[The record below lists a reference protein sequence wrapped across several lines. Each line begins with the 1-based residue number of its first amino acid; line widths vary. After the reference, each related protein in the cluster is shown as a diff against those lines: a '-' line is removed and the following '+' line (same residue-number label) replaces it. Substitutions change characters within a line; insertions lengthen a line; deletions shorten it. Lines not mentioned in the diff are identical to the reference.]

1 MDIAEVAR
9 RSGLPASTLRH
20 YEEKRLIRS
29 IGRSGL
35 RRVFDAGVLE
45 RLSMISL
52 GRSAGFSLDE
62 MARMFSSDGHVRI
75 DRKLLAAKA
84 QELGATIRRL
94 TALREG
100 LQHAASCPA
109 PSHMECPKF
118 RRLLQRAA
126 LQQRQR
132 AKRQVGK

>member
-100 LQHAASCPA
+100 LRHAASCPA